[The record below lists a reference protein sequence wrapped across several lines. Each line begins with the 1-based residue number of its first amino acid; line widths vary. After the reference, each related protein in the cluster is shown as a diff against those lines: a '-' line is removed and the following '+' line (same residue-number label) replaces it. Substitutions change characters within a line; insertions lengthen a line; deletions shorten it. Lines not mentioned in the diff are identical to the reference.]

1 MLVSLPPVVRR
12 RQVRSL
18 QSVRSTSQSPLRS
31 SPLSSLVANSSD
43 SVMAQN
49 PVDIADMLMSLQ
61 RSIEALN
68 HTVAAQAETIARLQ
82 HPSGASTA
90 HPPPVNHPVP
100 NPPLP
105 IKDPQGLNLPED
117 LRVPVPPVE
126 GIPIQLVGGF
136 LVQPFEGLFSLDPN
150 DDPSMLKLAKLK
162 KLFKN
167 SQGINSIPDIEDKY
181 TETVVR
187 LLERF
192 NVDRFDGSGD
202 PMVHIRLFL
211 DVLKPMGL
219 TRAQKL
225 SLFGRTL
232 SGVAIIWYAKL
243 EDSVKQSWDELAE
256 AFITQYSYNMQIEI
270 TTGELEV
277 TRQEPNESFVAF
289 ITRWRAKA
297 AMMTNRPLEKDQ
309 VRMIVRNLHGKMLQ
323 KMIVVP
329 LFNFK
334 DLYEVGVR
342 IEDAIKQGII
352 V

>member
-12 RQVRSL
+12 RRVRSL

-31 SPLSSLVANSSD
+31 SPLSSVVANSSD

-82 HPSGASTA
+82 HPSGAFTA
-90 HPPPVNHPVP
+90 HLPPINHPVP
-100 NPPLP
+100 NPPPP
-105 IKDPQGLNLPED
+105 IKDPQGPNLPED
-117 LRVPVPPVE
+117 LRVPVLPVE

-136 LVQPFEGLFSLDPN
+136 LVQPFEGLFSFDPN
-150 DDPSMLKLAKLK
+150 DDPAMLKLAKLK

-187 LLERF
+187 LPERF

-202 PMVHIRLFL
+202 PMVYIRLFL

-232 SGVAIIWYAKL
+232 SGVAVIWYVKL
-243 EDSVKQSWDELAE
+243 EDLVKQSWDELAE

-270 TTGELEV
+270 TTGKL

-297 AMMTNRPLEKDQ
+297 AMMTNRPLEKD
-309 VRMIVRNLHGKMLQ
+309 
-323 KMIVVP
+323 
-329 LFNFK
+329 
-334 DLYEVGVR
+334 
-342 IEDAIKQGII
+342 
-352 V
+352 